1 MEEVDYDEIMETYD
15 AAQQAKKC
23 FDVIDAETLIESDL
37 EPVEFVVDELLSVG
51 LHILAGAPKVGKSW
65 LALQMCLS
73 IALGN
78 KLWNFQTHKGTV
90 LYLSL
95 EDTKN
100 RIKERIL
107 KTADI
112 DTDDLNELFI
122 ATESELVGEELFE
135 QVDDFLS
142 RHTDTKLMVVD
153 TLQKIRNSVKDCTY
167 SNDYAELSLLKDIAE
182 KYGIAI
188 LLLHHTRKQ
197 GDKDPFNQI
206 SGTTGVSGVADSS
219 FVLLKEDRSS
229 PKATLYCTGRDIEQ
243 RELKLEF
250 DSERFTWDMLS
261 DSVEQPESVLN
272 RETAQ
277 AMEYVKSIGSFSGT
291 ASELVAAA
299 NLETEPSVLSKKI
312 RMDLGTLSR
321 LGFNISFQRQR
332 HSRKMCISYTPC
344 DTSDG
349 SDGKIGG

>member
-1 MEEVDYDEIMETYD
+1 MEEIDYEELMETYD

-23 FDVIDAETLIESDL
+23 FDVVDAETLIESNI

-51 LHILAGAPKVGKSW
+51 LHVLAGAPKVGKSW

-73 IALGN
+73 VALGN
-78 KLWNFQTHKGTV
+78 KLWNFKTHKGTV

-95 EDTKN
+95 EDTRS

-167 SNDYAELSLLKDIAE
+167 SNDYAELSLLKDMAE

-188 LLLHHTRKQ
+188 LLRHHTRKQ

-206 SGTTGVSGVADSS
+206 SGTTGISGAADSS

-229 PKATLYCTGRDIEQ
+229 SKATLYCTGRDIEQ

-261 DSVEQPESVLN
+261 DSVEQPESVLS

-277 AMEYVKSIGSFSGT
+277 AMEYVKSVGSFEGT
-291 ASELVAAA
+291 ASELAQAAQMDID
-299 NLETEPSVLSKKI
+299 PSLLSRKI
-312 RMDLGTLSR
+312 RKDIDVLDR
-321 LGFNISFQRQR
+321 LGFHIGYSKTFQRR
-332 HSRKMCISYTPC
+332 EMSIVYTPN
-344 DTSDG
+344 DSYDG
-349 SDGKIGG
+349 YDG